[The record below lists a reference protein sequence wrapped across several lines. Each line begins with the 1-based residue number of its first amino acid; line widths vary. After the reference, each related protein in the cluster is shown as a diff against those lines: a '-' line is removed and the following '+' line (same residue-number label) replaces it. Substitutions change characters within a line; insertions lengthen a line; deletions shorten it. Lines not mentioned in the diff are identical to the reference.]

1 MHIYM
6 YIYTDDARRSV
17 TGGAGTGSGS
27 GSGEYLRE
35 RQYEAGSGS
44 GEWLEEMQY
53 EAILRGH
60 EAAVTCMSV
69 RGDRSGLV
77 SGGVDEQVHVFEF
90 GRMHRDSL
98 RSLHSFEPQASV
110 L

>member
-17 TGGAGTGSGS
+17 TGGPGTGS

-35 RQYEAGSGS
+35 RQYEEAGSGS
-44 GEWLEEMQY
+44 GGWLEEMQY